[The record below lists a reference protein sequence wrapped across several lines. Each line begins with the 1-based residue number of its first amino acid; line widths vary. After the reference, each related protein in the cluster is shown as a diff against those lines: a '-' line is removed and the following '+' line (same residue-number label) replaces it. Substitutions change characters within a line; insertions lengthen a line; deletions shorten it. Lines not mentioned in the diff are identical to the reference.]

1 MLPTAN
7 RFLQAVTAACCLGL
21 LAACGGHDEHAK
33 AEQQAD
39 SLGMAF
45 SGSSLTYD
53 GDTVVVG
60 KEGPRARIAANG
72 DLTIDGKAVT
82 LDDAQRAQLAAY
94 HATAMQF
101 RDHAKDV
108 GMAGAKLGT
117 SVVVDVIHGIAK
129 GDTSKIEENAKAKA
143 EGVKLA
149 ALKLCEDLGSLRST
163 QQQLVATLPQFGPYA
178 FVDQADVDDCLKD
191 TKKDGPELASAPT
204 PAPTPAEA
212 TANAAAEVAA
222 AAAANSTSGN
232 ADAPAATA
240 PAAGAAPAR

>member
-33 AEQQAD
+33 AEEQAD
-39 SLGMAF
+39 KLGMAF

-60 KEGPRARIAANG
+60 KEGPRARIAPNG
-72 DLTIDGKAVT
+72 DLTIDGKAVV
-82 LDDAQRAQLAAY
+82 LDDAQRAQLVAY
-94 HATAMQF
+94 HATATQF

-117 SVVVDVIHGIAK
+117 SVVADVIHGIAK

-191 TKKDGPELASAPT
+191 TKKDGPELAT
-204 PAPTPAEA
+204 TPTPAEA

-232 ADAPAATA
+232 AGAPAA
-240 PAAGAAPAR
+240 AAPADGATPAH